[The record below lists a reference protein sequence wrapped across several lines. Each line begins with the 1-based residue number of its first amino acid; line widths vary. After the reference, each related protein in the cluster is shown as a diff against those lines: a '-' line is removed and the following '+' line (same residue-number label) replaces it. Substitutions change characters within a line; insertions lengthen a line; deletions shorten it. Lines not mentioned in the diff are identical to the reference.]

1 MYQAN
6 VSHTMA
12 LLGLALLCRPSVL
25 SDSAHVV
32 APRHALPAHATIT
45 GTVFDSLANQPL
57 ANALVQF
64 VATENLAQV
73 RSVRAGLDGRFA
85 FDSVSPGR
93 YLIEFLHPKL
103 DSLLLQPPRTAVE
116 VTRDQLVTTVPLSI
130 PSALSIRALFCGQ
143 AAPTSGALVG
153 LMLGR
158 VRTPDGSP
166 VDPEHGGV
174 RAQWRQLHVDDTG
187 VRPRLDSA
195 TYALRASADFVLC
208 GLPHEGPFTT
218 QAWLGV
224 DSSGVSELEV
234 PEDGILR
241 RDLFVSAAARR
252 GQLVGF
258 VRDSAGGGL
267 VQAQVANAEKDIAT
281 VTDSSGQFVLRRL
294 KLGTQSIDVRALG
307 YLPRRVVVDVVDAGS
322 NPARIVLQRPPT
334 TLRAMTVR
342 AMRSYAGFEV
352 RRTSGVG
359 LFLDEA
365 AITQRNPFI
374 FADIMRSLPGV
385 SVSPVKS
392 FSAKFYT
399 RFGIRSCEPSVWVDG
414 VEIKSRTQDLDA
426 HVDVTALR
434 AVEVYASPAEV
445 PAGFAGDPLCGA
457 VLIWTRRPDVL

>member
-12 LLGLALLCRPSVL
+12 LLGIALLCRPAVL

-32 APRHALPAHATIT
+32 APRHALPAHATIS

-64 VATENLAQV
+64 VATENLVQV

-116 VTRDQLVTTVPLSI
+116 VARDQLVTTVPLSI
-130 PSALSIRALFCGQ
+130 PSAMSIRALFCGQ

-158 VRTPDGSP
+158 VRTSDGSP

-258 VRDSAGGGL
+258 VRDSAGDGL
-267 VQAQVANAEKDIAT
+267 VQAQVANAEKDVAT
-281 VTDSSGQFVLRRL
+281 VTDSSGRFVLRRL

-322 NPARIVLQRPPT
+322 NPARIRATAPT
-334 TLRAMTVR
+334 NDTPRDDGAGNALVR
-342 AMRSYAGFEV
+342 GFRGAPHV
-352 RRTSGVG
+352 RRWT
-359 LFLDEA
+359 
-365 AITQRNPFI
+365 
-374 FADIMRSLPGV
+374 V
-385 SVSPVKS
+385 S
-392 FSAKFYT
+392 
-399 RFGIRSCEPSVWVDG
+399 
-414 VEIKSRTQDLDA
+414 
-426 HVDVTALR
+426 
-434 AVEVYASPAEV
+434 
-445 PAGFAGDPLCGA
+445 
-457 VLIWTRRPDVL
+457 